1 MVFLVDM
8 EKDTAVPLIINTPF
22 QEYFYQKCVGIQAM
36 VKQYAETMIHPED
49 RERFL
54 AFNESESMMNRIRQ
68 NPEGT
73 ISGVFRTLGND
84 GSITGIFIPFSR
96 YVEWKNLSPLYRPN
110 FTI

>member
-1 MVFLVDM
+1 
-8 EKDTAVPLIINTPF
+8 
-22 QEYFYQKCVGIQAM
+22 
-36 VKQYAETMIHPED
+36 MIHPED

-84 GSITGIFIPFSR
+84 
-96 YVEWKNLSPLYRPN
+96 EK
-110 FTI
+110 

>member
-1 MVFLVDM
+1 
-8 EKDTAVPLIINTPF
+8 
-22 QEYFYQKCVGIQAM
+22 M

-84 GSITGIFIPFSR
+84 EKYHWDIHSIFPTMLNGKIYLLYTARISPFENELNIACTSSG
-96 YVEWKNLSPLYRPN
+96 EE
-110 FTI
+110 TET